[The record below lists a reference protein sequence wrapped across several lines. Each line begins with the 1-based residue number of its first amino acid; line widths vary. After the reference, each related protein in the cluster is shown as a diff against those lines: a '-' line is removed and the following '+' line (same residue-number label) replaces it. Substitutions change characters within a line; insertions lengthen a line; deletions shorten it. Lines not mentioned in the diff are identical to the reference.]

1 MIVDSYAKAD
11 SFFLSQLMGQ
21 CHGQSYKA
29 RGQADYTSAVLLPCQ
44 VNCLGRPLFDAEQK
58 EEKK

>member
-11 SFFLSQLMGQ
+11 SFFLSQLMG
-21 CHGQSYKA
+21 HGQSYKA
-29 RGQADYTSAVLLPCQ
+29 RAQANYTSAILPPCQ
-44 VNCLGRPLFDAEQK
+44 VNCLCRPLFDAEQK